1 MNTNVFEPIEFDSIR
16 VGDVVHVLW
25 EDVGRSLLYLN
36 EEITEVHAADV
47 GSEKRLF
54 LHHVCKFYLVS
65 KAKKPLPTELGAVV
79 EHYDGWKFV
88 RVGEDDWV
96 GIDPDGD
103 RSAVRWRN
111 SNVDCSA
118 RKVEA

>member
-1 MNTNVFEPIEFDSIR
+1 MKEQYEEVELEALNK
-16 VGDVVHVLW
+16 GDVVHVSFKSGA
-25 EDVGRSLLYLN
+25 EQRLYLN
-36 EEITEVHAADV
+36 KKVISVQESYVKAQGGYYFWKDHC
-47 GSEKRLF
+47 R
-54 LHHVCKFYLVS
+54 FYLVE
-65 KAKKPLPTELGAVV
+65 KAKNPLPTELGAVV
-79 EHYDGWKFV
+79 EHTDGWKFV

-111 SNVDCSA
+111 NNVDCSA